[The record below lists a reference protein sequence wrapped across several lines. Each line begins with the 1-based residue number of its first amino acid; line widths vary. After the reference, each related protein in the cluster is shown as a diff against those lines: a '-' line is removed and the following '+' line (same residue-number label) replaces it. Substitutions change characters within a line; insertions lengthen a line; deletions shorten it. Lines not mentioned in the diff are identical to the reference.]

1 MAPELGASARRSLSL
16 VSRLA
21 SRLASRLRGSVIF
34 AAVASLSVVAL
45 VGHAESAPRVAVV
58 TAPDAPW
65 IEESR
70 IAAKDF
76 AMSLRAR
83 LQSGLQQGP
92 VEAIEICHRE
102 AFDIAAEV
110 GAKHERRVSRSSSR
124 VRNPNNS
131 ADELDQKIIAS
142 FQDRLAAGE
151 SAANIEFIEDHGVA
165 GKIFAKPLMMDA
177 VCLMCHGDSVPPEV
191 SAAIKSLYP
200 ADEATGFKL
209 GELRGILRVDQTV
222 NKPVN

>member
-1 MAPELGASARRSLSL
+1 MAPELGTSARRSLSL

-21 SRLASRLRGSVIF
+21 SRLNGSVIY

-45 VGHAESAPRVAVV
+45 AGHAESAPRIAVV

-70 IAAKDF
+70 MAAKDF
-76 AMSLRAR
+76 AMRLRAR
-83 LQSGLQQGP
+83 LQAGLQQGP

-151 SAANIEFIEDHGVA
+151 SAANIEFIEDRGMA
-165 GKIFAKPLMMDA
+165 GNILAKPLMMDA
-177 VCLMCHGDSVPPEV
+177 VCLMCHGDSVPLEV
-191 SAAIKSLYP
+191 SAAIKALYP
-200 ADEATGFKL
+200 SDEATGFRL

-222 NKPVN
+222 NKTVN